1 MFLRISCHFTIFN
14 FSLFNN
20 KVIDEFTEKKCSHNR
35 LILQK
40 NDKRKERK
48 SFIVFNIKKYIYL
61 CTGIKFKKQRR
72 VYFNL

>member
-1 MFLRISCHFTIFN
+1 MFLRISCPFTIFN

-40 NDKRKERK
+40 MTKKKERK
-48 SFIVFNIKKYIYL
+48 SFIIFKIKKYIYL

>member
-1 MFLRISCHFTIFN
+1 MFLRISCPFTIFN

-20 KVIDEFTEKKCSHNR
+20 KVIGKFTEKKCSHNR

-48 SFIVFNIKKYIYL
+48 SFIVFKIKKYIYL